1 MSKPVRIFTDG
12 SAIGNPGWGGWAA
25 IIQQGSKE
33 RTLRGGRPYTC
44 IAEMELTAAVMA
56 LLSLKEPSA
65 VILYSDSELLIH
77 GMKHL
82 AQRWSKDGWRN
93 RRGKSLQYLPLWH
106 ELVELNRRHSISWQW
121 IRGHN
126 GHNEQQRA
134 DQMAYEQACA
144 QRSRNHVAA

>member
-1 MSKPVRIFTDG
+1 MSEPVRIFTDG

-56 LLSLKEPSA
+56 LRSLIEPSTI
-65 VILYSDSELLIH
+65 ILYSDSELLIQ

-82 AQRWSKDGWRN
+82 AQRWSRTDGETDGGDRYSTFPCGMNW
-93 RRGKSLQYLPLWH
+93 
-106 ELVELNRRHSISWQW
+106 
-121 IRGHN
+121 
-126 GHNEQQRA
+126 
-134 DQMAYEQACA
+134 
-144 QRSRNHVAA
+144 SR

>member
-1 MSKPVRIFTDG
+1 VRIFTDG
-12 SAIGNPGWGGWAA
+12 SAIGNPGCGGWAA

-33 RTLRGGRPYTC
+33 STLRGGRPYTC
-44 IAEMELTAAVMA
+44 IVEMELTAAVMA
-56 LLSLKEPSA
+56 LRSLNEPSA
-65 VILYSDSELLIH
+65 VILHSDSELLIE

-93 RRGKSLQYLPLWH
+93 RRGKPLQYLSLWR
-106 ELVELNRRHSISWQW
+106 ELVELNRRHSIRWQW

-134 DQMAYEQACA
+134 DRVAYEQACA
-144 QRSRNHVAA
+144 QRIRNPVAA